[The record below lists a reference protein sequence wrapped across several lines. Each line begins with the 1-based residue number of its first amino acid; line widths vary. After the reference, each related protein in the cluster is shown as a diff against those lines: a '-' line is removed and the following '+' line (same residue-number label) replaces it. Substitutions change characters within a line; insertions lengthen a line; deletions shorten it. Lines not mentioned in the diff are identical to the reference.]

1 MAANHEPE
9 DEIVVLFEQRST
21 QKKKKSAMRAPLV
34 RLVSPEISLVSSR
47 GTQEIQQLTDVKPV
61 KQLAITVAIKN
72 LALHLQTVSPSTASR
87 SRTGTWR
94 PDSNAQRLI
103 LKLGSVEGLQFQ
115 GLQSLP
121 GFLHKSIQPS
131 QLIEVAVTKI
141 SRPTGSSRVSS
152 QHSSERDTTVVEAYE
167 LKIIYRLQER
177 KAVKIGSNGR
187 TNQRCKIED
196 RGSRNG
202 SHSKATKIADHED
215 VILISSDEDE
225 GPQSAA
231 RNKKA
236 GCLGNRKDSDEDIK
250 MKADDVKPDSDE
262 RSSPT
267 SAQTSY
273 ELSCY
278 LNLNGFDT
286 SEETKGLQH
295 VLHNSD
301 RSSVKPTPTDSL
313 SDADDE
319 QTDLDE
325 TIKRFKNCTQLV
337 AFLKKDERLIGLR
350 PDLERPQTSSP
361 APRVEQNN
369 PNDGDATPL
378 ISGDEILNGPKA
390 DLETRQTKSPPLS
403 AQHSND
409 TPTALISGL
418 PAFDRDSQ
426 NAENIDKDG
435 RSEEDPAPTLEDNGG
450 DRNDSAME
458 FEMMNLDDSVN
469 RVGEQEGSDERTRD
483 NTTPTDEPDSG
494 INTNT
499 SHAPSQSIVADENG
513 KQDGPDD
520 THDRNEQVQTDLS
533 QSDLMDVD
541 EFNRGDNPSP
551 DCGATA
557 SPNDP
562 KTISSIAGLRDSQS
576 NNPDDSGSD
585 SDDTSMDFMN
595 FLFEESTTPPF
606 EELHRDPT
614 SNRNTSP
621 DHDLFQPFDPVT
633 IPSTAPPQ
641 PPITEGN
648 NPSLANIT
656 DAGPEQEQTELER
669 ALNEVNAR
677 YDFFNDSD
685 PFHSHLST
693 PEDCIMDG
701 PIAGSL
707 DESDTRVTPPVSV
720 QVDTSS
726 TTPNPS
732 PRMNG
737 RRGRPASP
745 PAPGAVQPDRM
756 EVDIPVPADKPADIP
771 ARDNFPADSRDTVRT
786 QTQVPAVAGA
796 QADIPVTVG
805 TTNDIAVPGGTPA
818 DIPVTVNRPVDP
830 PAPKRRPTSG
840 PATAGMPGDIPVL
853 VGPSTDIPPPTDK
866 SWSKEKSTKATTRS
880 QGTRSRLPNLKK
892 KTHRPVGKNKRR
904 VGADDGSESSSESFI
919 STDDSSESDSQ
930 RSSTMLPSQPQ
941 LSGLLGK
948 GPKGN
953 GEPLSYHVLSVRN
966 AALEDFM
973 KRYTAQSRKKI
984 GQLGRQAERLK
995 RTSTKKSVVCRN
1007 LKNRLQN
1014 KDDKILEFNQDY
1026 PSELQSLEHKLKVR
1040 MVPIM
1045 YNQLRSARAEL
1056 AQQDTE
1062 IEIHRKERELQTLIR
1077 EDLEAECKQ
1086 LEAKIRR
1093 LESNQNSLMELF

>member
-1 MAANHEPE
+1 MNY
-9 DEIVVLFEQRST
+9 
-21 QKKKKSAMRAPLV
+21 
-34 RLVSPEISLVSSR
+34 
-47 GTQEIQQLTDVKPV
+47 
-61 KQLAITVAIKN
+61 
-72 LALHLQTVSPSTASR
+72 
-87 SRTGTWR
+87 
-94 PDSNAQRLI
+94 
-103 LKLGSVEGLQFQ
+103 
-115 GLQSLP
+115 
-121 GFLHKSIQPS
+121 S
-131 QLIEVAVTKI
+131 QVTKI

-152 QHSSERDTTVVEAYE
+152 QHSSERDTAVVEAYE

-177 KAVKIGSNGR
+177 KSVKIGSDGR
-187 TNQRCKIED
+187 RNQPCKIQD
-196 RGSRNG
+196 RGPKNS
-202 SHSKATKIADHED
+202 SHSKATKIADHKD

-262 RSSPT
+262 GSPT

-278 LNLNGFDT
+278 LNLNGFDP

-295 VLHNSD
+295 LLNNSD
-301 RSSVKPTPTDSL
+301 LSPVKPTPTDSL

-325 TIKRFKNCTQLV
+325 TIKRFKNCTQLIT
-337 AFLKKDERLIGLR
+337 FLKKDEGLIGLR

-369 PNDGDATPL
+369 PKDGDATPL

-390 DLETRQTKSPPLS
+390 DLETRQTESPPLPVE
-403 AQHSND
+403 HSND
-409 TPTALISGL
+409 TPTALISGP
-418 PAFDRDSQ
+418 PAFDRESQ
-426 NAENIDKDG
+426 NAENISKDG
-435 RSEEDPAPTLEDNGG
+435 LGKEDPAPTLEDNGG

-499 SHAPSQSIVADENG
+499 SQSIVADESRE
-513 KQDGPDD
+513 QDGPDD
-520 THDRNEQVQTDLS
+520 TDDRNEQVQADLS
-533 QSDLMDVD
+533 QSDRMDVD
-541 EFNRGDNPSP
+541 EFNCDDNPSP

-576 NNPDDSGSD
+576 NNPDDSGSE
-585 SDDTSMDFMN
+585 SDDASLDFMN

-606 EELHRDPT
+606 EELDRDPT
-614 SNRNTSP
+614 SNRNTSS

-656 DAGPEQEQTELER
+656 DPAPEQEQTELER

-693 PEDCIMDG
+693 PEDCIMDD

-707 DESDTRVTPPVSV
+707 DQSDTRVTPPVSV

-726 TTPNPS
+726 TTPSPS

-737 RRGRPASP
+737 RRGPTVST

-904 VGADDGSESSSESFI
+904 VGPDDDSESSSESFI

-953 GEPLSYHVLSVRN
+953 GAPLSYHVLSVRN

-1077 EDLEAECKQ
+1077 EDLEAECKE